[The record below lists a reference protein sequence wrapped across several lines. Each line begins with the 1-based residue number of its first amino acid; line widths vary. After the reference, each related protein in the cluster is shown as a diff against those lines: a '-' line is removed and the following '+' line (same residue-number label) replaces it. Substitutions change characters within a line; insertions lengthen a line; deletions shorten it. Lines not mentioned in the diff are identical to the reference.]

1 MKTDNLHAFSSY
13 DNTAFQKRSFFAPGC
28 GKKKK
33 KKLKKTAKV
42 LARLQPKVLKTIFS
56 GIFCTAL
63 LEEAALE
70 ESGVM
75 VDISIPAFWRPNLVQ
90 RLVVSLDTA
99 LYGVFQLIN
108 CLVSKPLKDRVRF
121 R

>member
-1 MKTDNLHAFSSY
+1 MTTQHSKNAVFPH
-13 DNTAFQKRSFFAPGC
+13 RVVV
-28 GKKKK
+28 KKK